1 MLFFLKR
8 VITSINQPRSVNMT
22 DELADE
28 LDNKKN
34 DEGFSGIDIE
44 EAKQKLK
51 NEDQYDKQLYRERIK
66 RMHREKRLKEKDLR
80 RAKRAKTN
88 GSLPE
93 VVLDNNEEN
102 ENENFVSDC
111 ENDEESDYE
120 EKRS

>member
-1 MLFFLKR
+1 
-8 VITSINQPRSVNMT
+8 MT

-28 LDNKKN
+28 LENNKN
-34 DEGFSGIDIE
+34 GVGFSGIDIE

-51 NEDQYDKQLYRERIK
+51 NEDQYDKQLYRDRIK

-88 GSLPE
+88 GGLPE

-102 ENENFVSDC
+102 ENKNFVSDS